1 MLNKK
6 ATAIREVLQTV
17 GSRGRIF
24 GVTFTKADGSTRKMT
39 ARLGVTKYLKGTGT
53 RISTKPENLV
63 VFDMSIR
70 EYRTVPLNSVFEIR
84 SKAV

>member
-1 MLNKK
+1 MSK
-6 ATAIREVLQTV
+6 AKAIREVLETV

-24 GVTFTKADGSTRKMT
+24 GVTFTKADGTTRKMT

-53 RISTKPENLV
+53 RITTKAENMV

-70 EYRTVPLNSVFEIR
+70 EYRTVPLSNVFEIR